1 MRPLGVAFDPLEGA
15 VGCCIADTVPEE
27 WVARVSGVSA
37 KDVALGNLVDDA
49 LAVGEDRAR
58 EVEM

>member
-1 MRPLGVAFDPLEGA
+1 MAVYPLEGA
-15 VGCCIADTVPEE
+15 VGCDIADTVPEE
-27 WVARVSGVSA
+27 RVARVSGVSA
-37 KDVALGNLVDDA
+37 KDVALCDFTNDT